1 MNMDSIFKYAM
12 RHLSDKR
19 RVHTYGV
26 ASVAVCLARK
36 YGADPEKAEIAALCH
51 DLYRGVGK
59 KKLNKYVEK
68 LGLPPER
75 YRDNANLSHGKIAAY
90 VMEHKLEI
98 SDPDILNAVRYHTT
112 GRAGMSQLEKVIFL
126 ADAIEPGREY
136 PLVHELRRVAEDDL
150 DKACMLSLQ
159 GTIRYVSQQGVYLDP
174 DTLEALEYFQNLI
187 KEKEDG

>member
-19 RVHTYGV
+19 RIHTYGV
-26 ASVAVCLARK
+26 ASVAVCLAKK

-98 SDPDILNAVRYHTT
+98 TDPDILNASRRRRIAAGSGTSVQEVNRLINGFDSARKMMKQLSG
-112 GRAGMSQLEKVIFL
+112 GRFRK
-126 ADAIEPGREY
+126 GRKGGF
-136 PLVHELRRVAEDDL
+136 PFR
-150 DKACMLSLQ
+150 
-159 GTIRYVSQQGVYLDP
+159 
-174 DTLEALEYFQNLI
+174 F
-187 KEKEDG
+187 